1 VQAVDG
7 VIEAGARAGPQA
19 APGGDLAPITCRGLR
34 VPRRS
39 GSDAMQITRRTLARL
54 ITVSAGSG
62 LVTACGA
69 AGGARQAPPEGA
81 GGAPQGKITWLV
93 RATQVEND
101 WEQNVVLPK
110 MGERFPWIEISLEI
124 NAAEVAWNEK
134 VFAMHAAGTP
144 PDVHNGIVGTFI
156 QLYAQEKLLD
166 LTPLIARD
174 KVDLKPFGGF
184 ERDPDMCRSGK
195 QWSLPI
201 LTTLGNMTIYNV
213 NLIDQAGLPR
223 PPTSWQDKSWNWD
236 RVLEIGRRT
245 TQNWGQPDAVYGYFP
260 FNQFHPWAYLWGGD
274 PWAKEWY
281 AKGIA
286 RESAWTAPEVQES
299 AQFWQDLAMKHQIAP
314 RRGATTRPFREG
326 GAVLW
331 GTTGWNTSQLG
342 DVSLFKWS
350 IAPLP
355 WKVTNKALSFT
366 DGVVITNLSKAPE
379 AAWQLVK
386 YVTSQ
391 EGQLDWSNATL
402 RPPTRVDAFEPWLEL
417 TLKLPGA
424 DFGSKEHLREV
435 VTGYLGNHIDNWAH
449 YVVDARRFQ
458 EIQGEAEAKLLAGEV
473 AAGPLLAD
481 VKVRME
487 AQLRET
493 YEQWKNT
500 RLVRDTLCQ

>member
-1 VQAVDG
+1 MESELRWRREPVQPADQPLGWSGDIRTRRRRLLAAGLAPALGAAV
-7 VIEAGARAGPQA
+7 AACGPQLGAPGA
-19 APGGDLAPITCRGLR
+19 APAP
-34 VPRRS
+34 S
-39 GSDAMQITRRTLARL
+39 GSA
-54 ITVSAGSG
+54 V
-62 LVTACGA
+62 
-69 AGGARQAPPEGA
+69 
-81 GGAPQGKITWLV
+81 QGRISWLV
-93 RATQVEND
+93 RATQVENE
-101 WEQNVVLPK
+101 WEQQVVLPK
-110 MGERFPWIEISLEI
+110 MKERFPQVDISLEI
-124 NAAEVAWNEK
+124 NSADVAWNEK

-144 PDVHNGIVGTFI
+144 PDVQNGIVGTFI
-156 QLYAQEKLLD
+156 QLYAQEQLLD

-174 KVDLKPFGGF
+174 KFDVKPFGGF
-184 ERDPDMCRSGK
+184 ENDPDMCRSAK
-195 QWSLPI
+195 QWALPI
-201 LTTLGNMTIYNV
+201 LTTLGNMTVYNV
-213 NLIDQAGLPR
+213 NLLEQAGVPR

-260 FNQFHPWAYLWGGD
+260 FTQFHPWAYLWGGD

-286 RESAWTAPEVQES
+286 RESTWTAPQVQES
-299 AQFWQDLAMKHQIAP
+299 AQFWQDLVMKYQIAP
-314 RRGATTRPFREG
+314 RQGAPRKHFREG
-326 GAVLW
+326 GAALW

-366 DGVVITNLSKAPE
+366 DCVLITNLSKAPE
-379 AAWQLVK
+379 ASWQLVK
-386 YVTSQ
+386 YLTSQ

-402 RPPTRVDAFEPWLEL
+402 RPPTRVDAFDPWLDL

-424 DFGSKEHLREV
+424 DFDSKERLREV

-458 EIQGEAEAKLLAGEV
+458 EVQNEAQAKLLAGEV

-481 VKVRME
+481 VKGRME
-487 AQLRET
+487 AQLRDT
-493 YEQWKNT
+493 YEQWKNS
-500 RLVRDTLCQ
+500 RLAQDTLCQ